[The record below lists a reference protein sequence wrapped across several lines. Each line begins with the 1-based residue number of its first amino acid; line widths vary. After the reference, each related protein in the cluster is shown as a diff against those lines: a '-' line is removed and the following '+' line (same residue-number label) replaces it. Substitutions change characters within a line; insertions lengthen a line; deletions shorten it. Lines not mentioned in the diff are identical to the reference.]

1 MATKTVDHENSS
13 RRGFIKQ
20 GLTLGVGASLSG
32 FISSPAV
39 GQSPVGMISERSK
52 KLMTLFNLKYPI
64 FQAAPGGEELAIAVS
79 NAGAM
84 GAIQLSWASP
94 EEGYKMVTRIKAA
107 TKGSFYVNYILN
119 FKPESLDK
127 ALEAGASIVEFSWG
141 MPNQTM
147 VSKIRSS
154 NAKFGIQVA
163 SKNSAQSALDL
174 GADFLIAQGI
184 EAGGH
189 VQAISTLYNTLPEI
203 LEVAKNI
210 PVLASGGI
218 TTGHDIRTAIHA
230 GASGAVLGTRFIATK
245 ESNIHDEYKNSLI
258 QAGENRTVFTI
269 CFNKGWSAQ
278 HRVLKNKT
286 FHMWEADGCPL
297 PGYRP
302 GENDIIA
309 TRPDGTT
316 VERYSIRSP
325 MKGFQGQLTELAM
338 YAGDGVYKIKDLP
351 TANDLIQR
359 LWKEYET
366 Q

>member
-1 MATKTVDHENSS
+1 MATNTVDIENSS

-32 FISSPAV
+32 FNSSPTI
-39 GQSPVGMISERSK
+39 GQSPVGIISERSK

-94 EEGYKMVTRIKAA
+94 EESYKMVTRIKAA

-141 MPNQTM
+141 MPNQTI

-163 SKNSAQSALDL
+163 SKNSAKSALDL

-189 VQAISTLYNTLPEI
+189 VQANRPLNSTLQEV
-203 LEVAKNI
+203 LEVAKNV

-218 TTGHDIRTAIHA
+218 TTGHDIRKAINA

-245 ESNIHDEYKNSLI
+245 ESNIHDEYKNSII
-258 QAGENRTVFTI
+258 QAGENSTVFTI

-286 FHMWEADGCPL
+286 FQMWEAVGCPL

-309 TRPDGTT
+309 TRHDGTK

-325 MKGFQGQLTELAM
+325 MKGFQGQLSELAM
-338 YAGDGVYKIKDLP
+338 YAGDGVNKIKDLP

-359 LWKEYET
+359 LWNEYENK
-366 Q
+366 